1 MTRNSFRS
9 QPSLQRTGNGPG
21 WGALA
26 VGFALLAGLGGV
38 GTYGVT
44 HLGRG
49 EPERVAEAPAMAP
62 APDVDLALADA
73 PSAGAPAATA
83 PVIERTPVVDPTAV
97 QKAAAAREKQAAKRR
112 SAVAMYETAAAA
124 DDAAIAATALERQQR
139 DYEVAKSKYDAS
151 EREEGYRWAKSNR
164 VRVARYCRTTA
175 RRTDAFMEGCLA
187 FVSRAPEAKSA
198 GAAPQPAVEVARSD
212 S

>member
-1 MTRNSFRS
+1 MARNSFRS
-9 QPSLQRTGNGPG
+9 QPSLQRTGEGPG

-26 VGFALLAGLGGV
+26 MGFALVAALGAA
-38 GTYGVT
+38 GTYGLAQ
-44 HLGRG
+44 LGD
-49 EPERVAEAPAMAP
+49 EPIRAAEAPAMAP
-62 APDVDLALADA
+62 APDAELALADT

-83 PVIERTPVVDPTAV
+83 PVIERTPVVDPKAV
-97 QKAAAAREKQAAKRR
+97 QKAAALREKQAAKRR

-124 DDAAIAATALERQQR
+124 NDAADDATARERQQR
-139 DYEVAKSKYDAS
+139 DYEAAKSKYDAS

-164 VRVARYCRTTA
+164 VRIARYCRTTA

-187 FVSRAPEAKSA
+187 FVSRAPEAKAA
-198 GAAPQPAVEVARSD
+198 GVAPQPAVEVARSD